1 MISRSAN
8 LFRTFRLFDN
18 SIHFAHFVRMIGQS
32 KISSFFSPKGSK
44 KEAAVTVPG
53 NENVCLKHL
62 AWLGLFRCPG
72 LSLIL

>member
-1 MISRSAN
+1 MISRSAH

-18 SIHFAHFVRMIGQS
+18 SIHFTHFVRMIGQS

-53 NENVCLKHL
+53 NENVCLKVVFIIKHL
-62 AWLGLFRCPG
+62 PRLGLVGFV
-72 LSLIL
+72 